1 MKPGLPGVR
10 CPAGTAKKAEG
21 SGGCGVPKKPD
32 RIRNKYHVSCQKGL
46 LPVNHGRQALS
57 FCSILRLTK
66 KPGLPRNF
74 RLECSADWEA
84 GRYGGF
90 RMNIKIACRLRSECG
105 TVTSF
110 CRRLQAIFL
119 SFLIYAADSTGIAVT
134 GRWGT
139 GGRVRPPRGAPAPG
153 SPQSPGRPVPSSGQ
167 SEPSPAL

>member
-1 MKPGLPGVR
+1 MKSRTAR
-10 CPAGTAKKAEG
+10 CPLPCRNGEE
-21 SGGCGVPKKPD
+21 SGRLRRRHPKKPD
-32 RIRNKYHVSCQKGL
+32 RIRSKYHVSCRKSL
-46 LPVNHGRQALS
+46 LPVNHGRQVLS

-74 RLECSADWEA
+74 RLECSADWDA
-84 GRYGGF
+84 GRYDGF
-90 RMNIKIACRLRSECG
+90 RMNIKIACRLRSECWYRDFILPA
-105 TVTSF
+105 S
-110 CRRLQAIFL
+110 ASNFL

-167 SEPSPAL
+167 SEPSLAL